1 MKKRYYLGIIGLGAL
16 FALGLAGCK
25 TPTTS
30 NSENHS
36 STPTIEEYTVTWIV
50 DGTSSTET
58 YKEGEMPVFKYG
70 TGKDADNT
78 YTYTFKGWDKELE
91 AVSQDVTY
99 EAVYESTY
107 IDYIYTWVIEGQEI
121 QETYHY
127 GDVPSFKGETPTKEA
142 TAQYS
147 YTFTGWDKELTT
159 VTQNETITALF
170 ESNVNSYEVTFDV
183 EGVKTTNTYLYGE
196 MPSFEGTPTKAE
208 TDQYTY
214 EFLGWDKDVATV
226 TGVETY
232 TAVFEGTL
240 KTYDITW
247 VVGNNETK
255 ETYYYGDT
263 PSFKGSTDRESAKYT
278 YTFKGW
284 DKEVETVTGAA
295 TYVAQYDEKINKFL
309 VNFYSEDGQT
319 LLDSK
324 EVEYDAIPTFE
335 GNVPTK
341 ESTVYHTYA
350 FNGWYNKD
358 MDLLYEGALPEI
370 LGAVNYYASFI
381 ENARL
386 YDLTIRKLNTDGS
399 LIGTDTVQFGYGAYY
414 TYEAPAI
421 EGKVAGK
428 DIVKGIM
435 EPEKAITIYYSDVS
449 VWDKTSISTAFAG
462 GDGTEANP
470 YIIDS
475 AADLAYL
482 REQVNAG
489 TTYEGVYFRL
499 TKSID
504 LNGSNFVIGQG
515 ATYVFSGVFDGN
527 NCSIRGLAISG
538 TTTMQALFSNVT
550 ATGIIKNLS
559 TYGTV
564 SGGQYS
570 GGIVGRNV
578 GGLIENCTN
587 YVNVSHS
594 NANGAG
600 GIAGGTTGTVKNCEN
615 YGTVKCLTSGKDKT
629 AGIVGAIESG
639 GSVSY
644 CTNFGNI
651 EGFIR
656 IGGVI
661 GEAQAATA
669 LLDNVFNFGT
679 ITGAKER
686 IGGIVG
692 QCSSNLSNAINYGV
706 VKSESTATNSYT
718 GGIIGVSASNRT
730 IEYCENKGTVEN
742 GVGYSGGIV
751 GCVASNSTTTIK
763 NCTNSGTVTSTG
775 NAVGGIVGG
784 GVASTS
790 IYKVSNCANNGEV
803 KGAQKVGGIAGM
815 AFAASSITDST
826 NNGKVT
832 SNNLYLGGILGCA
845 DSKSSATIS
854 GCSNKGIVS
863 SNKNGVGGIVGG
875 TVASAAGLVIENCTN
890 EGEVAGANK
899 VGGIVGAI
907 VVGSDPVNCTST
919 GTVTGT
925 GALVAD
931 IVGSDERE

>member
-70 TGKDADNT
+70 TDKDADET

-127 GDVPSFKGETPTKEA
+127 GDVPLFKGETPTKEA

-147 YTFTGWDKELTT
+147 YIFTGWDKELTT

-208 TDQYTY
+208 TAQYTY
-214 EFLGWDKDVATV
+214 EFLGWDKEVATV

-240 KTYDITW
+240 KSYDITW

-284 DKEVETVTGAA
+284 DKNVETVTGAA

-324 EVEYDAIPTFE
+324 EIEYDAIPTFE

-341 ESTVYHTYA
+341 ESTLYHTYA

-370 LGAVNYYASFI
+370 LGAVNYYASFA

-386 YDLTIRKLNTDGS
+386 YDLTIRKLNNDGS

-421 EGKVAGK
+421 EGKVANK

-559 TYGTV
+559 AYGTV

-600 GIAGGTTGTVKNCEN
+600 GIAGGTTGTIKNCAN
-615 YGTVKCLTSGKDKT
+615 YGTVTCVTAGKDKT
-629 AGIVGAIESG
+629 GGIVGALESG
-639 GSVSY
+639 TLIYNENHGEVVGQKIAGGIVGNAQVNLVALTD
-644 CTNFGNI
+644 CTNYGK
-651 EGFIR
+651 
-656 IGGVI
+656 VS
-661 GEAQAATA
+661 
-669 LLDNVFNFGT
+669 GT
-679 ITGAKER
+679 HR

-692 QCSSNLSNAINYGV
+692 ESGATTKVLTNLVNYGEV
-706 VKSESTATNSYT
+706 VASTERV
-718 GGIIGVSASNRT
+718 GGIIGQSACSVD
-730 IEYCENKGTVEN
+730 YCINN
-742 GVGYSGGIV
+742 GVVS
-751 GCVASNSTTTIK
+751 STNAK
-763 NCTNSGTVTSTG
+763 TG
-775 NAVGGIVGG
+775 SYVGGIVG
-784 GVASTS
+784 VITAKNS
-790 IYKVSNCANNGEV
+790 IKNSVNNGRVENS
-803 KGAQKVGGIAGM
+803 G
-815 AFAASSITDST
+815 
-826 NNGKVT
+826 
-832 SNNLYLGGILGCA
+832 LYTGGILGCVPG
-845 DSKSSATIS
+845 SGSPTIEN
-854 GCSNKGIVS
+854 CSNNGVVTS
-863 SNKNGVGGIVGG
+863 TNNGVGGIVGG
-875 TVASAAGLVIENCTN
+875 TLGTSAGLTINNCSN
-890 EGEVAGANK
+890 AGTVNGNNK
-899 VGGIVGAI
+899 VGGIIGAI
-907 VVGSDPVNCTST
+907 LVGSDPVNCSST
-919 GTVTGT
+919 GTVTAKGT
-925 GALVAD
+925 LVAD
-931 IVGSDERE
+931 IIGSDERK